1 MPDAT
6 ATRGPFAP
14 SGRVIRLIALTL
26 LLQAAALLAASR
38 FMIRNIR
45 ADGGTRVEFLFFAV
59 YAVVLLLGVGTIT
72 LLVCA
77 IVRRL
82 RGERG
87 ERAERLAAI
96 SLTTLASTAI
106 GADIVTFSLLG
117 VHPYGAAMWAGVASG
132 DVRQFAG
139 DVLLV
144 AFALVLLSF
153 LTSVAFW
160 TASARLGSHPAWS
173 RLETLLPRRM
183 PLYFVI
189 GTLVFVALDQ
199 PDQERVIP
207 REALPYY
214 ALWLGFGNRFPDAR
228 PAFAMSPAP
237 APPAFTRRPDI
248 VMVLVESL
256 RSDAMTPEV
265 MPFLSSLA
273 QRPGCAAGER
283 HYAGGHLTQYGSFA
297 LLNGMAGYAFLPFM
311 KQQRPSEPL
320 AALRSAGYRLEAYDG
335 TGLLGYAIAPVVPTQ
350 FDRYQTTLTRDSLV
364 IKGMVA
370 SLSAPATSPRFVFGF
385 LYSTHGFYRYPPSME
400 RFPISGPGIDRI
412 TGLINRYHDAA
423 GYVDTE
429 LARLDSVLA
438 PRLADGSAVLVI
450 SGDHGEE
457 FGEHGLFGHAAVG
470 FYDGRTRVPMV
481 ICFPGAR
488 DAHLAL
494 SEHADIFPTL
504 FDWMGAP
511 GWDSTRLTGRS
522 LLASSPEVVA
532 IAGAGFPTQGA
543 AFALVT
549 AQHKFWLHLTAP
561 RLDAVAIDRTT
572 DTNDRTVPLTADV
585 RREFD
590 RALADYL
597 KAQRSVLR

>member
-1 MPDAT
+1 MT
-6 ATRGPFAP
+6 LREWYTQ
-14 SGRVIRLIALTL
+14 SGRVTRFVALTL
-26 LLQAAALLAASR
+26 LLQAATLIASSR

-77 IVRRL
+77 VARRL
-82 RGERG
+82 RG
-87 ERAERLAAI
+87 ERAERLTAI
-96 SLTTLASTAI
+96 ALATLASTAV

-132 DVRQFAG
+132 DVKQFG
-139 DVLLV
+139 GGTLLAAV
-144 AFALVLLSF
+144 ALVLLAF
-153 LTSVAFW
+153 MVAVAFW
-160 TASARLGSHPAWS
+160 IAAGRLESGGRWARLEAA
-173 RLETLLPRRM
+173 LPRRIA
-183 PLYFVI
+183 LYFVI
-189 GTLVFVALDQ
+189 GTIVFVALDQ
-199 PDQERVIP
+199 PDEERVVP

-214 ALWLGFGNRFPDAR
+214 ALWLGLGNRFPDAR
-228 PAFAMSPAP
+228 PAFTSAPAP

-256 RSDAMTPEV
+256 RYDAMTPEV
-265 MPFLSSLA
+265 MPFLSRLA
-273 QRPGCAAGER
+273 ERPGCAAGAR

-297 LLNGMAGYAFLPFM
+297 LLDGMASYAFLPFM

-320 AALRSAGYRLEAYDG
+320 AALRAAGYRLEAYDA
-335 TGLLGYAIAPVVPTQ
+335 TGLLGYAIAPVVPAQ
-350 FDRYQTTLTRDSLV
+350 FDRYETTLWRDSLV
-364 IKGMVA
+364 VKRMVA
-370 SLSAPATSPRFVFGF
+370 SLGAPPTSPRFVFAF
-385 LYSTHGFYRYPPSME
+385 LYSTHGFYHYPPSME
-400 RFPISGPGIDRI
+400 RFPISGPGVDRI

-423 GYVDTE
+423 GYVDAE
-429 LARLDSVLA
+429 LARLDSLLA
-438 PRLADGSAVLVI
+438 PRLADGNTVLVI

-481 ICFPGAR
+481 ICFPAAR
-488 DAHLAL
+488 QAHLTL

-522 LLASSPEVVA
+522 LLASAPEVVA
-532 IAGAGFPTQGA
+532 LAGAGFPTQGA

-549 AQHKFWLHLTAP
+549 PKHKFWLHLTGP

-572 DTNDRTVPLTADV
+572 DTRDQTVPLTGDV
-585 RREFD
+585 RRDFD
-590 RALADYL
+590 RALAEYL
-597 KAQRSVLR
+597 RTQRTVLR